1 MGGNLQ
7 WEIELE
13 KYSIPENVR
22 KMINSG
28 YSIPENVRKM
38 INSGL
43 KETTVLNHGEKLE
56 LSSLK

>member
-1 MGGNLQ
+1 M
-7 WEIELE
+7 

-22 KMINSG
+22 N
-28 YSIPENVRKM
+28 M

-43 KETTVLNHGEKLE
+43 KETTVLNRDEKLE